1 MRQDKD
7 TKTLPDGS
15 VFITHSACYFGD
27 YVGSGTWGK
36 ANIRD
41 LRSLAGDKWEE
52 VDEQDW
58 DHGAYNWEGDSL
70 VEIDP
75 DTNLVITTSS
85 YNYHCGW
92 VREAWDEGRKAI
104 EGLEHYPVIDEG
116 TLCEVEHEDEQEAWA
131 SYIKRALLRT
141 GNEEDADL
149 ADDLPDDVLYE
160 AFREAMETCNSY
172 PEHETEGVYIDIDAI
187 TEEFWEEVIPH
198 ITRWMRLRYRIY
210 WGAMSLK
217 WKGQRWCRYKLPLIL
232 RGEL

>member
-1 MRQDKD
+1 MRQSED

-27 YVGSGTWGK
+27 YVGQGTLGK

-41 LRSLAGDKWEE
+41 LRSLGGDKWEE

-58 DHGAYNWEGDSL
+58 HRGAYNWEGDDL

-104 EGLEHYPVIDEG
+104 EGLEHYPVIDEM
-116 TLCEVEHEDEQEAWA
+116 TLCEVEHEDEGDW
-131 SYIKRALLRT
+131 SLISCSSPDRY
-141 GNEEDADL
+141 NEEVTILCEFYDEG
-149 ADDLPDDVLYE
+149 YE
-160 AFREAMETCNSY
+160 FIAYDIKTGTRTVSRQDRKQFYKKEA
-172 PEHETEGVYIDIDAI
+172 A
-187 TEEFWEEVIPH
+187 
-198 ITRWMRLRYRIY
+198 
-210 WGAMSLK
+210 
-217 WKGQRWCRYKLPLIL
+217 
-232 RGEL
+232 